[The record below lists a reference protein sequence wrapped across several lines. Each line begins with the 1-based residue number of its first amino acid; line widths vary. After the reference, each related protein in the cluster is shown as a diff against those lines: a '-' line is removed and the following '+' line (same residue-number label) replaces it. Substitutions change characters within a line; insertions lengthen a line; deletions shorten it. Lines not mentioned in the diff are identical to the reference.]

1 MTNMVCSSRGKS
13 FLIGALG
20 LMLWAMGAH
29 LAAAQAGRWT
39 AHTSTREVVALSV
52 SDDEVWV
59 ATTGGVFSFNPT
71 TEEIRRFTVAEG
83 LYDVQTRAI
92 AYDARRG
99 LVWIGYFNG
108 VIDQLDVETG
118 VVKTFFDVQRNDRFP
133 SSEISRL
140 IVRGDSLL
148 VATSFG
154 LVIFDPVRQEVRDTY
169 SQLGTL
175 APATAVRD
183 VAVAPIPDGSL
194 GFWLATADGVAYA
207 PLSTIN
213 LQDPSAW
220 TVEQNVLPV
229 PETHSIAMFQGQIYV
244 GTAQGLVRRESDGS
258 YTRFTFSTRP
268 IFDLA
273 PLSDRLM
280 VIDEFKL
287 YAAFASGGW
296 LVQAEGFLR
305 LAAVVEGPD
314 QNVWLGDGQAGL
326 NQFAEP
332 SGSDRPVL
340 LRGEIFPDGPFDGLF
355 GDLTVDP
362 DGNLWAAAVRGVP
375 RGGFYQLDPG
385 GQWTNYTGRF
395 FEALDGLG
403 SFLLVH
409 TDAQGNLWSASVGNG
424 LAQVT
429 PEGAL
434 VIYNQEN
441 SSLRP
446 AAGTSR
452 FVIVGG
458 AASDKDG
465 TLWVTNTIAAQ
476 PLHVRTTD
484 GQWTPLPA
492 PQCTGLAPTTA
503 LGPIFIDSFGQKWI
517 VVLDLGNLRLSR
529 GLIVL
534 DTGASPTDPS
544 DDVCRFIGE
553 RGSLGRGLP
562 STMITSLTEDRE
574 GRVWIGTDN
583 GPAFV
588 FSSTVAAQD
597 PTAEPNW
604 PLWADRSDGV
614 FVLSNLHINDI
625 AVDPSNRLWI
635 ATNEGVYL
643 LQERDGFERVEFFTA
658 ENSPL
663 FSDVVVTLAVDG
675 LTGVVYFG
683 TDQGLISFRGD
694 AINPAST
701 KRDLFVYPNPV
712 RIIDGVAPEIFIEG
726 LVEATEVKVITVHGE
741 VVAEFSAR
749 GGRVRWDGR
758 DRNQRLVPSGI
769 YLVVAVGQN
778 GEGMAFGKVAVIR

>member
-1 MTNMVCSSRGKS
+1 MTNTVCSSRRRS
-13 FLIGALG
+13 FLIGALF
-20 LMLWAMGAH
+20 LVFWAASAR
-29 LAAAQAGRWT
+29 LAPAQVGRWT

-52 SDDEVWV
+52 SEDEVWA
-59 ATTGGVFSFNPT
+59 ATTGGIFSYNPT

-83 LYDVQTRAI
+83 LHDVQTRAI

-108 VIDQLDVETG
+108 VIDQLDIETG
-118 VVKTFFDVQRNDRFP
+118 VVKTFFDIQRNDRFP
-133 SSEISRL
+133 SPEISRL

-183 VAVAPIPDGSL
+183 VAVAPIPGGSL

-207 PLSTIN
+207 PLDAVN
-213 LQDPSAW
+213 LQDPGAW
-220 TVEQNVLPV
+220 TVERGALPA
-229 PETHSIAMFQGQIYV
+229 PETYSVVSFQGQIYI
-244 GTAQGLVRRESDGS
+244 GTEQGLARREPDGS
-258 YTRFTFSTRP
+258 YTPYGFTDRP
-268 IFDLA
+268 ILDLA
-273 PLSDRLM
+273 PLSDRLL
-280 VIDEFKL
+280 VVDEFKL
-287 YAAFASGGW
+287 YAAFSDGGSLLLVEDFSG
-296 LVQAEGFLR
+296 

-314 QNVWLGDGQAGL
+314 QNVWVGAVQGGL
-326 NQFAEP
+326 NQYARP
-332 SGSDRPVL
+332 SGSDRPAL
-340 LRGEIFPDGPFDGLF
+340 LRGKIFPDGPFDGLF
-355 GDLTVDP
+355 GDLTIDA
-362 DGNLWAAAVRGVP
+362 DGNLWAAAVRGAQ
-375 RGGFYQLDPG
+375 GAGFYRLDPG
-385 GQWTNYTGRF
+385 SQWTNYTGRF

-403 SFLLVH
+403 NFLLVH
-409 TDAQGNLWSASVGNG
+409 TDAQGNLWSASFGNG

-434 VIYNQEN
+434 VLYNQAN

-446 AAGTSR
+446 AAGTSS

-465 TLWVTNTIAAQ
+465 TLWVTNTTAAQ

-529 GLIVL
+529 GVIVL

-604 PLWADRSDGV
+604 PLWADRSEGV

-625 AVDPSNRLWI
+625 AIDPSNRLWI

-663 FSDVVVTLAVDG
+663 FSDVVVTVAVDG
-675 LTGVVYFG
+675 QTGVVYFG

-701 KRDLFVYPNPV
+701 KHDLFVYPNPV
-712 RIIDGVAPEIFIEG
+712 RITDGVAPEIFIEG

-778 GEGMAFGKVAVIR
+778 GEGTAFGKVAIIR